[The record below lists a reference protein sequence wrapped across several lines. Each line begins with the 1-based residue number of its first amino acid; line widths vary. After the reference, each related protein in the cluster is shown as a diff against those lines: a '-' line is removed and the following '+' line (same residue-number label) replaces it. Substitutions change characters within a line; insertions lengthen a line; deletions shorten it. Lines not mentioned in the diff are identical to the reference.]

1 MRHCSTAKKDF
12 RSNRPKRAYF
22 RQMADMREN
31 KGDGLCLTQPPSF
44 APAAPFVS
52 EDEKKRPQR
61 VGCGRVLLSA
71 EPALGIEFLR
81 LVTQLEMQGVAS

>member
-31 KGDGLCLTQPPSF
+31 KGEGLCLTQPLSF
-44 APAAPFVS
+44 APRSPFCERRQKKTTAARELRSCSFI
-52 EDEKKRPQR
+52 
-61 VGCGRVLLSA
+61 GRASA
-71 EPALGIEFLR
+71 R
-81 LVTQLEMQGVAS
+81 D

>member
-22 RQMADMREN
+22 RQMDDMREN
-31 KGDGLCLTQPPSF
+31 KGEELCLTQPPSF

-52 EDEKKRPQR
+52 EDEKKTTAARGLR
-61 VGCGRVLLSA
+61 SCSFIGRASA
-71 EPALGIEFLR
+71 R
-81 LVTQLEMQGVAS
+81 D